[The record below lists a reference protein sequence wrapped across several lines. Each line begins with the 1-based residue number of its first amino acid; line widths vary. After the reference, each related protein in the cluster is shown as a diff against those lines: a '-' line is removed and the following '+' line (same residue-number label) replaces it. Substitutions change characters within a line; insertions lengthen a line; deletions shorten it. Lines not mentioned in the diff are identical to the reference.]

1 MILVLQSLGII
12 KRRTFKLN
20 ILYTEFR
27 IILNFSKILRFT
39 SQTKCVALNDLY
51 QPKYESFVD
60 LQYHVSKNE
69 IHRSLWIF
77 FFFFLVGKFCSVQQ
91 PIYGISGDLWW
102 ICSMSRYQPYKYK
115 VPTFTGRKWHVIQIL
130 KFKLNIYSALNY
142 WFIDNSYFW

>member
-69 IHRSLWIF
+69 IHRSL
-77 FFFFLVGKFCSVQQ
+77 
-91 PIYGISGDLWW
+91 
-102 ICSMSRYQPYKYK
+102 
-115 VPTFTGRKWHVIQIL
+115 
-130 KFKLNIYSALNY
+130 
-142 WFIDNSYFW
+142 